1 MQQDKEGRGTDM
13 QNFFQ
18 PMPYRSEPQEVEHAF
33 AIFQQYPY
41 DYISEYNRM
50 IAALCRRAHM
60 TLETH
65 NESDIY
71 SISYNTYV
79 GQSLETRTRST
90 AEVLK
95 FVVEYI
101 SDPSI
106 QLAIS
111 DTIEKRGAIAAQTA
125 EFDYKYADLVK
136 FIIHH
141 RARFPGAIFKFKKA
155 LRRGWAAQGLRN
167 DSRNIPNMNSKYYTI
182 QVLDPKP
189 YVSTQQQ
196 PFTTPCYTDD
206 ALFELYRQNSRL
218 LLGEIETIR
227 ASIFENQDTAEA
239 LSDHIERIL
248 NPTPDIVE
256 IINTMHHMIQ
266 DAWCKE
272 KIPDDNRIISKLQG
286 PEYRVEKLENTTM
299 LYQKHHYTLEEW
311 QKLPPRPDFFYY
323 TKKELETV
331 YRDNCVLIQ
340 HHLRMIVP
348 HF

>member
-1 MQQDKEGRGTDM
+1 MHHKNQL
-13 QNFFQ
+13 
-18 PMPYRSEPQEVEHAF
+18 MPYRSKQHEVEHAF
-33 AIFQQYPY
+33 AIFQEYPY

-50 IAALCRRAHM
+50 IAGVCRRTNM
-60 TLETH
+60 TLETYK
-65 NESDIY
+65 NSDIY

-90 AEVLK
+90 AEVLN
-95 FVVEYI
+95 FVVEHI
-101 SDPSI
+101 DDPSI
-106 QLAIS
+106 QLAVS
-111 DTIEKRGAIAAQTA
+111 DTIAKRGAIAAQIS
-125 EFDYKYADLVK
+125 EFDYEYADVVK

-141 RARFPGAIFKFKKA
+141 RARFPGAICEFKKA

-167 DSRNIPNMNSKYYTI
+167 DGRKIPNMNSKYYTI

-189 YVSTQQQ
+189 YLSTQPQ
-196 PFTTPCYTDD
+196 PLTTPCYTDD

-218 LLGEIETIR
+218 LLGEIDTIR
-227 ASIFENQDTAEA
+227 ASLFENRVTAET

-248 NPTPDIVE
+248 TPTPDIVG
-256 IINTMHHMIQ
+256 IINTMHHMIE
-266 DAWCKE
+266 DAWCEE

-286 PEYRVEKLENTTM
+286 PEYRVQKLENTTL
-299 LYQKHHYTLEEW
+299 LYQKSHYTLEEW

-340 HHLRMIVP
+340 DYLRMIVP